1 MSAVGLYAARKN
13 LFSVWLEP
21 ICQGQK
27 LSSYPRAKT
36 APCRVRNLMPFVS
49 FLEYFPLPLESQLVN
64 KVV

>member
-1 MSAVGLYAARKN
+1 MSTVGLYAARKN

-36 APCRVRNLMPFVS
+36 APRRVRNLMPCAG